1 MSLSTDIPRGTPPGP
16 VERDPGILFTECSAR
31 WEVGGGTPG
40 WEESSVWSG
49 GKTEQTS
56 GGSASNFLYFQYW
69 AEPGE
74 VGPTN
79 NNRDTVPCCTVL
91 YRELDPQHNPSLPW
105 TMECPPFRS
114 VWKITMEGK
123 CFTSEK
129 LSFNYPSSLSRSI
142 CWAPAD
148 QLKRLWRNVVQL
160 PENFTFSK
168 EFPES

>member
-1 MSLSTDIPRGTPPGP
+1 MSLSTDIPRGTPPGHCLP
-16 VERDPGILFTECSAR
+16 SAGPGDRWVGDPRVEEF
-31 WEVGGGTPG
+31 
-40 WEESSVWSG
+40 SVWSG
-49 GKTEQTS
+49 GEIEDWARDS

-69 AEPGE
+69 A
-74 VGPTN
+74 GPTN
-79 NNRDTVPCCTVL
+79 NNTLPCCTVL
-91 YRELDPQHNPSLPW
+91 YCAVLCCTVLNRELDPQPNPSLPW

-114 VWKITMEGK
+114 VWKITIEGK

-148 QLKRLWRNVVQL
+148 QLKCLWRNVVQL
-160 PENFTFSK
+160 PENSTFSK